1 MKIIQPDYQVSVCLK
16 ASLQAPLLCAHLLQL
31 VTSSEVREPLNLVFP
46 TRMRSSLLPMIADH
60 RIKHTSR
67 RSVFIHPNDMA
78 ERNRWLLIRLATF
91 MSLKSSYSCR
101 LVRIRQSSPTLTE
114 PKILRSTFLSNTPK
128 AAASVPDSVHSTAP

>member
-78 ERNRWLLIRLATF
+78 EPAE
-91 MSLKSSYSCR
+91 SLD
-101 LVRIRQSSPTLTE
+101 INT
-114 PKILRSTFLSNTPK
+114 LSNIHVIEELPVGSNAVVIANSYWTKNRAQHFPLE
-128 AAASVPDSVHSTAP
+128 HSQGSCIGP